1 MNVRPYLLRAATAVM
16 VLAPFGLS
24 LAAHVTG
31 DPVRGSAA
39 SDRPALAFGEYLVN
53 LGRLPDGVSAKGIF
67 RFRNVGA
74 APLTIL
80 GFSPS
85 CGCLKPRLDEPRYAP
100 GAVGAFAVVADT
112 ANEASMREDS
122 LKEHYVDVRYDA
134 GRGEQTARVHLKF
147 VLPARHVVVEPRS
160 LLVYQ
165 FNDEPTTR
173 EIKVT
178 DQRTPPVTILS
189 VECPSDD
196 LVIESTLA
204 ESTDDP
210 TRATLAVTIPGTL
223 GNSVRTLLKIR
234 TDDAANP
241 VIYIPIEAFVR
252 GNTPAGV
259 AAGSLGLNDAEE
271 RR

>member
-1 MNVRPYLLRAATAVM
+1 MNVRPYLLRAATAAT

-31 DPVRGSAA
+31 DPVRGSA
-39 SDRPALAFGEYLVN
+39 SSERPALAFGEYLVN

-67 RFRNVGA
+67 RFRNVGD

-100 GAVGAFAVVADT
+100 GTVGAFAVVADT

-134 GRGEQTARVHLKF
+134 GQGEQTARVHLKF

-165 FNDEPTTR
+165 FNAERTTR

-178 DQRTPPVTILS
+178 DQRTPPVMILS

-196 LVIESTLA
+196 LVIESRLA
-204 ESTDDP
+204 EDTNDP
-210 TRATLAVTIPGTL
+210 TRATLAVTIPGSL
-223 GNSVRTLLKIR
+223 DHSVRTLLKLR
-234 TDDAANP
+234 TDDDANP

-252 GNTPAGV
+252 ENTPEGV
-259 AAGSLGLNDAEE
+259 AAGPASRADGVK
-271 RR
+271 R